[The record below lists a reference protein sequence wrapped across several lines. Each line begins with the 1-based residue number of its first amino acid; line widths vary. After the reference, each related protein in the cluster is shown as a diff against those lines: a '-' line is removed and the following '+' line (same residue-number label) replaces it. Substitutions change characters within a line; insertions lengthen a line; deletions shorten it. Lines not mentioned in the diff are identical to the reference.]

1 MAVAIKDFRYFD
13 YERKES
19 VQVRAGDTVPISVER
34 HGVDL
39 AKLGRTKYVDLG
51 SDGVDRAPKP
61 VKRRKRG
68 G

>member
-1 MAVAIKDFRYFD
+1 MAVAIKEFRYFD
-13 YERKES
+13 HERKES
-19 VQVRAGDTVPISVER
+19 VQVHVGDTVPVTVER

-39 AKLGRTKYVDLG
+39 AKLGRTKFVDLG
-51 SDGVDRAPKP
+51 AEGITRAPTP